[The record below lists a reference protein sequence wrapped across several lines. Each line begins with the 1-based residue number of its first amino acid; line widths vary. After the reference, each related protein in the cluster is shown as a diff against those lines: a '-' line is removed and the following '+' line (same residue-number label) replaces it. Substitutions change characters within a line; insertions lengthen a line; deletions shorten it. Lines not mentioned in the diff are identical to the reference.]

1 MRWTAAL
8 RTAQKI
14 AVGAH
19 SICARKV
26 YRAGNAPGGY
36 GIRPYILFLPAGKN
50 TTFFI
55 IFYLLSII
63 SKYPFIKEH
72 NYVEFY
78 LGPLRVR

>member
-1 MRWTAAL
+1 MRWIAAL

-36 GIRPYILFLPAGKN
+36 GIRPYILFLPQAK
-50 TTFFI
+50 TPPSLLFFI
-55 IFYLLSII
+55 LSHI
-63 SKYPFIKEH
+63 
-72 NYVEFY
+72 
-78 LGPLRVR
+78 

>member
-1 MRWTAAL
+1 MRWIAAL

-36 GIRPYILFLPAGKN
+36 GIRPYILFLPQAK
-50 TTFFI
+50 TPPYFLFIISYLLFFI
-55 IFYLLSII
+55 
-63 SKYPFIKEH
+63 
-72 NYVEFY
+72 
-78 LGPLRVR
+78 

>member
-1 MRWTAAL
+1 MRWIAAL

-36 GIRPYILFLPAGKN
+36 GIRPYGAGVDVCIDPKGRRAPFSPN
-50 TTFFI
+50 I
-55 IFYLLSII
+55 I
-63 SKYPFIKEH
+63 P
-72 NYVEFY
+72 
-78 LGPLRVR
+78 

>member
-1 MRWTAAL
+1 MRWIAAL

-36 GIRPYILFLPAGKN
+36 GIRPYAFAAHNIL
-50 TTFFI
+50 
-55 IFYLLSII
+55 LLLYTPRQVDS
-63 SKYPFIKEH
+63 
-72 NYVEFY
+72 
-78 LGPLRVR
+78 LREMW

>member
-1 MRWTAAL
+1 MRWIAAL

-36 GIRPYILFLPAGKN
+36 GIRPYILFLPQAK
-50 TTFFI
+50 TPPYFLFLISYFLFLISYFLFIISYLLFFI
-55 IFYLLSII
+55 
-63 SKYPFIKEH
+63 
-72 NYVEFY
+72 
-78 LGPLRVR
+78 